1 MTKAHYFE
9 LVMNSYSN
17 GELNQE
23 VVVVREYANDPA
35 ELVAK
40 QMAFT
45 KAATVKIAQAVV
57 DAMDEMSM
65 PLQEAGMAQ
74 MLKEF
79 EEWGKG
85 KAKASPKKK

>member
-1 MTKAHYFE
+1 MVKPHYFE

-45 KAATVKIAQAVV
+45 RAATVKIAQAVV

-65 PLQEAGMAQ
+65 PYQKMGEA
-74 MLKEF
+74 EF
-79 EEWGKG
+79 AAILAAMQGDG
-85 KAKASPKKK
+85 Q

>member
-1 MTKAHYFE
+1 M
-9 LVMNSYSN
+9 
-17 GELNQE
+17 
-23 VVVVREYANDPA
+23 REYANDPA

-45 KAATVKIAQAVV
+45 RAATVKIAQAVV

-74 MLKEF
+74 MLKDF
-79 EEWGKG
+79 EEWGKS
-85 KAKASPKKK
+85 KPKPKKK